1 MKKNNMIKIIPT
13 VFARSKK
20 EFDEKFEKLTEI
32 SNELQ
37 IDFMDGHFVRN
48 KSISLADVPNLKNFK
63 NRFEAHL
70 MVNHPETWI
79 KRLKNK
85 GFKKVIFHY
94 ESLRDDKKII
104 GLINEIRKLDMKVF
118 LAINPG
124 THEDKIIK
132 FLNKVDGI
140 LIMGVHPGR
149 ERQRLIYKTF
159 YKIENIRKENSKI
172 PIQIDGGVS
181 IFNIEK
187 LVDSGATILN
197 SGSFI
202 SRAENPKE
210 ALEELYNG
218 IKAIVN

>member
-1 MKKNNMIKIIPT
+1 MNQKIKIIPT
-13 VFARSKK
+13 IFARSKR
-20 EFDEKFEKLTEI
+20 EFDEKFSKLIDI

-48 KSISLADVPNLKNFK
+48 KSIKLSDVPNLKHYK
-63 NRFEAHL
+63 NNFEAHL
-70 MVNHPETWI
+70 MVQNPETWI

-104 GLINEIRKLDMKVF
+104 DLINKVQKLDMKVF

-124 THEDKIIK
+124 THEDKILK
-132 FLNKVDGI
+132 FLNKIDGI
-140 LIMGVHPGR
+140 MIMGVHPGM
-149 ERQRLIYKTF
+149 EKQSLIYKTF

-181 IFNIEK
+181 LFNAKK
-187 LVDSGATILN
+187 LVEFGAIILN

-202 SRAENPKE
+202 SRAENPEE
-210 ALEELYNG
+210 ALEELKNLL
-218 IKAIVN
+218 